1 MQIHTILT
9 CALALGLSAGAL
21 AQDAPAAPSG
31 QQQGG
36 RGYGRGMGMGFGG
49 RGVMGTVTEVA
60 PDHFTVKNDSGEI
73 WTVHYDANTHIMK
86 QAPRPANAAAGGQAG
101 TGGQAGAGGQADG
114 QGEGR
119 MFRGTPPT
127 PIKASDI
134 KVGDAIAAAG
144 EMDQGAKSVGAVMVM
159 QLDPESAKR
168 MEEMRANFGKTW
180 LSGRV
185 TAINDASVTVEGTVD
200 RQPHTFVADENTDF
214 RQRRDPITLADIKAG
229 DMVRV
234 EGSVKSGQFVASS
247 VNLMAPQANGGPARR
262 PGPPPQ

>member
-1 MQIHTILT
+1 MQIRTILT
-9 CALALGLSAGAL
+9 CALALGLSAGVL
-21 AQDAPAAPSG
+21 AQDAPAPPSG
-31 QQQGG
+31 QQPGG

-60 PDHFTVKNDSGEI
+60 PDHYTVKNDSGEI
-73 WTVHYDANTHIMK
+73 WTVHYDANTHVMK
-86 QAPRPANAAAGGQAG
+86 QAPRPANAAA
-101 TGGQAGAGGQADG
+101 GGQAGAGGQADG

-119 MFRGTPPT
+119 MLRGTPPS

-144 EMDQGAKSVGAVMVM
+144 EMDQSTKSVGAVMIM

-168 MEEMRANFGKTW
+168 MEEMRASFGKTW

-185 TAINDASVTVEGTVD
+185 TAISETSVTLEGTMD

-247 VNLMAPQANGGPARR
+247 VNLMGPQANGGPARR